1 MAITLLNDLLN
12 DAFARKHGALKL
24 AAALELPC
32 D

>member
-12 DAFARKHGALKL
+12 DAFARKHDALKL
-24 AAALELPC
+24 AAALEFAG